1 MDATSNPTPA
11 KTLPEQLAELGII
24 PPIVKGKCPRPGA
37 SYRAS
42 RRNHV
47 KAHRQLPAWRQ
58 FTAAHA
64 NQVADIAGRQVV
76 ANGAREAASKA
87 IVEANAHTTGLP
99 QNVVALGALVDFYR
113 DQKHTRPVRRILREL
128 AGQLHPEFLAQVDGK

>member
-1 MDATSNPTPA
+1 MDATTNPTPA

-24 PPIVKGKCPRPGA
+24 PPIAKGKGPRPAA
-37 SYRAS
+37 SYRAA

-47 KAHRQLPAWRQ
+47 KAHRQLPAWRR

-64 NQVADIAGRQVV
+64 NNVADIAGRQVV

-87 IVEANAHTTGLP
+87 IVEANAHTSLP
-99 QNVVALGALVDFYR
+99 QHVVALGAVVDYYR
-113 DQKHTRPVRRILREL
+113 EQKQTRPVRRILREL
-128 AGQLHPEFLAQVDGK
+128 GGQIRAK

>member
-1 MDATSNPTPA
+1 MDATTNPTPA

-24 PPIVKGKCPRPGA
+24 PPLTKGKGPRPAA
-37 SYRAS
+37 SYRAA

-47 KAHRQLPAWRQ
+47 KAHRQLSAWRQ

-76 ANGAREAASKA
+76 SNGAREAES
-87 IVEANAHTTGLP
+87 
-99 QNVVALGALVDFYR
+99 R
-113 DQKHTRPVRRILREL
+113 
-128 AGQLHPEFLAQVDGK
+128 